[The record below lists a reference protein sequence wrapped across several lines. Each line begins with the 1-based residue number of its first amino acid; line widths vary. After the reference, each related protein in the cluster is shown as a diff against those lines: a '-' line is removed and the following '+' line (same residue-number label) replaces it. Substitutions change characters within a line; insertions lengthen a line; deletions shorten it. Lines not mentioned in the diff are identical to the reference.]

1 MKKIMVVGA
10 SGVLGKLVCTE
21 LLRIFNNQVK
31 LTVTDYKAA
40 RGMRLAKSFDQEVM
54 FQYLDV
60 TNEENTK
67 KILKNIDIV
76 IVILKQQNPYIQKAC
91 VNNDILC
98 IDVTPFTDF
107 VKKIE
112 ILHQDTEKNEVGS
125 IVMSGFFPG
134 LSGLMVKK
142 AVSNFHEIT
151 EVNVGL
157 LQNTNAKA
165 GISGILDML
174 KIISQRV
181 DYYEDRHST
190 NLSGFSKKRRMYFF
204 EPNDNREVRL
214 IDHAEKQFLQK
225 ALHIKNINYWT
236 SWNSVFFNKQI
247 SFLKKFGLIDV
258 ILKLNN
264 NKFLS
269 KIVKHNPNKNEDAFL
284 TVEVTG
290 VIDDTKCK
298 KTLSLSTFSDYHLTA
313 MVTAALAKIA
323 VNKKITGVVFPSELT
338 SVDEILSEINCK
350 DVTFKEFF
358 QK

>member
-31 LTVTDYKAA
+31 LTVTDYKAD
-40 RGMRLAKSFDQEVM
+40 RGMKLAKSFDQEVM

-67 KILKNIDIV
+67 KVLKNIDIV
-76 IVILKQQNPYIQKAC
+76 IVVLKQQNPYIQKAC

-107 VKKIE
+107 VEKIE

-157 LQNTNAKA
+157 LQNTNAQA
-165 GISGILDML
+165 GI
-174 KIISQRV
+174 
-181 DYYEDRHST
+181 
-190 NLSGFSKKRRMYFF
+190 SGFSKKRKMYFF
-204 EPNDNREVRL
+204 EPNNNREVRL

-258 ILKLNN
+258 ILTLNN

-290 VIDDTKCK
+290 IIDDTKCK

-323 VNKKITGVVFPSELT
+323 VNKKIKGIVFPFELT
-338 SVDEILSEINCK
+338 SVDEILSEMNCK
-350 DVTFKEFF
+350 SVTFKEFF